1 MLNMA
6 FLLCIHQENFDS
18 PINFSVLIAI
28 SDNGYYLISTKFS
41 I

>member
-6 FLLCIHQENFDS
+6 FYCVPHQKNFNS

-28 SDNGYYLISTKFS
+28 TDNGYYLISTKFS